1 MLIIRQQQL
10 DQLAKG
16 LLKNDEEGLIVEIKE
31 PSIPTVPIGKGLLCV
46 RAEQMKVFQT
56 KALCDFEDEL
66 SDYFKKKAVSR
77 QWAVS
82 SDEAIRETVRNGI
95 NRAQKYGFTKR
106 GPVRFF
112 VELMLTFGSEFDT
125 DPLLPWAEG
134 VLNNE
139 SIKDQVERA
148 GILREA
154 MREYLAEM
162 PGGRGKEFVRRNAP
176 V

>member
-16 LLKNDEEGLIVEIKE
+16 LLENDEENLVVEVKE
-31 PSIPTVPIGKGLLCV
+31 PSVPIVPIDRGLLCV
-46 RAEQMKVFQT
+46 RAEQMKVLQA
-56 KALCDFEDEL
+56 KALCNFEDEL
-66 SDYFKKKAVSR
+66 FGYFKKKAVSMS
-77 QWAVS
+77 WTV
-82 SDEAIRETVRNGI
+82 DGDKAIRETVQSGI

-112 VELMLTFGSEFDT
+112 VELLFTFGSEFDT

-154 MREYLAEM
+154 MLEYLAEM
-162 PGGRGKEFVRRNAP
+162 SGGRGKEFVRRHAP